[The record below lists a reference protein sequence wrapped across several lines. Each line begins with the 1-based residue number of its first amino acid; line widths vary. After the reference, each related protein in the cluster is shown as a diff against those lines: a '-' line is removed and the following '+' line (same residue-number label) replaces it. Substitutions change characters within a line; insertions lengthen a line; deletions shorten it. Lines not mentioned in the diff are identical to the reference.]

1 MKSCDKKREQSR
13 GEGGRKEVKGGR
25 RGEGER
31 EKREA
36 IKKCAHMNSFRELLI
51 IKEITPLRRERN
63 VKRETMIYC

>member
-1 MKSCDKKREQSR
+1 MIKRENKVGGRRKKGGER
-13 GEGGRKEVKGGR
+13 GEE

-51 IKEITPLRRERN
+51 IKEITPLCRERN
-63 VKRETMIYC
+63 LKRETMIYC

>member
-1 MKSCDKKREQSR
+1 M
-13 GEGGRKEVKGGR
+13 KGGR